1 MLIIP
6 LLQLYNAESSLVKD
20 ESMRDQKSILENSS
34 SNDHDVIR
42 PPSSKKINGTND
54 IDEEKKNEFPE
65 DEENTQENMNEFPK
79 TDLGEPKGL
88 WIAILILINRRN
100 AFLMKERRGDRPE
113 RFRLDNKNTRI
124 VPDLLC
130 LYARPKVLAG
140 RHHLVP
146 RQILEFVL
154 DPKDLK

>member
-1 MLIIP
+1 MLLKLMLIIP

-34 SNDHDVIR
+34 SNGHDVIR

-54 IDEEKKNEFPE
+54 IDEEKKMFSKWIQMYLQSKNKKRSKKIKEFPE

-88 WIAILILINRRN
+88 WIVI
-100 AFLMKERRGDRPE
+100 F
-113 RFRLDNKNTRI
+113 I
-124 VPDLLC
+124 VFEII
-130 LYARPKVLAG
+130 KTIIEII
-140 RHHLVP
+140 
-146 RQILEFVL
+146 QI
-154 DPKDLK
+154 